1 MKKKIVACLLCMA
14 MAVSTVPM
22 PMVQAAE
29 DNAGI
34 VLYEEGTDTGNGEV
48 TAAADGEI
56 DKSVL
61 GEQTVRYLT
70 GDTGVTKDSITQSSD
85 RIQDFFQGTKSL
97 KWKVDFQTSGSGL
110 QSLLGIAATGNSK
123 KYYCLYIKDGKIGF
137 GISGKDITTSKTY
150 NDGKYHTVEVE
161 ISKTGELNIKVDNEE
176 AATDVANEE
185 RLLSKWGKDID
196 WQSNITF
203 TIAGLT
209 GYDTTSDANWSK
221 ADDLELKNIVL
232 TKYVDKIIKQV
243 AVSATAPKKDG
254 TPAQATVA
262 EDAEYIVEQ
271 STWKKQN
278 TENISGKF
286 ETENSYTLTVQLKAK
301 TDYKFDE
308 AYKPTTLAGAQLGKN
323 DVSILDDGKTMVIQH
338 TFELPAESI
347 AKPTPSVTVPKVN
360 ESVKKVDNP
369 DPEKYDIQTRWED
382 SQKQEVTKFEANKR
396 YTVIITLKA
405 KTGYKF
411 TEESK
416 PSEIETS
423 EGKKKVTATITT
435 TDGKTMEIT
444 CSFGEDKSEIQI
456 AKEKLSELLNGN
468 EYKQAYN
475 GGTNPGTY
483 TQTSW
488 ENFKTKFV
496 TAESELNNTSTTVD
510 KLTTAKTE
518 LEETYKSLQVKV
530 DVPVVELNELQV
542 GEEFA
547 NAVLTSANNNLNIST
562 TWKHGTTEIGK
573 SDKVQAHTNYVAT
586 ISLKITDNKKGFD
599 SNTVSLRVGNTLT
612 EIKGSLSNDSKTLTL
627 TYLCD
632 QDENNYTNA
641 VNELQSA
648 IVSADSI
655 KNTDNKYTQ
664 KTWEAFQNALN
675 AAKDIQNK
683 INNKETTTEQ
693 ITAAKNKLI
702 TQQKALHSHTY
713 GQPAWTWD
721 GDGKEGYTATAHFTC
736 NNCKETTDIKATDI
750 TSETTDST
758 CTEKGKV
765 VYTAKVILG
774 VTEYTD
780 DHTDEIPAKG
790 HDWSIWKVIT
800 KPSETAKGEIKR
812 TCQNDPE
819 NHTDTAELPVLD
831 KTNYEYKVE
840 TKAGCETEGV
850 DVYTYKKDEQEIK
863 IEVKT
868 KALGHKLTKTAAKAA
883 TCTAAGNRE
892 YYTCSVCGKYF
903 SDAAGKHE
911 IAKDSWVIKAK
922 GHTIT
927 KKETPATADREG
939 KIEYSCDVCKN
950 HVEKTFVLPRTE
962 ISVYMGKTANLISDA
977 SKCSI
982 TLANAKKYKK
992 YFTLDTKTGKIKTST
1007 KKLSKVKIKKTI
1019 PVKVTVDGK
1028 AYNVN
1033 VKLKIAAPK
1042 IKSIKKKSAGS
1053 DYRYTFKYNVPN
1065 ATKVQFRIIGRENKR
1080 TNSVLDR
1087 YLNKRKSS
1095 RDSYIYLS
1103 KKDVENLLKKQKPY
1117 KNVRFRVRA
1126 YYGKN
1131 VSETTVVLSK

>member
-1 MKKKIVACLLCMA
+1 MA

-262 EDAEYIVEQ
+262 EDAKYIVEQ
-271 STWKKQN
+271 STWTKQN
-278 TENISGKF
+278 TEITPEKF

-301 TDYKFDE
+301 TGYKFD
-308 AYKPTTLAGAQLGKN
+308 ATYKPTTLAGEQLGEN
-323 DVSILDDGKTMVIQH
+323 DVSIRDNGETMVIQH
-338 TFELPAESI
+338 TFELLAESI
-347 AKPTPSVTVPKVN
+347 AKPTLSVIVPRVN
-360 ESVKKVDNP
+360 ESVKKVANP
-369 DPEKYDIQTRWED
+369 DSEKCDIQTKWED
-382 SQKQEVTKFEANKR
+382 SQHQEVTKFEANKQ
-396 YTVIITLKA
+396 YTVIITLTA

-411 TEESK
+411 TVYSK
-416 PSEIETS
+416 PSAIITN
-423 EGKKKVTATITT
+423 EGEKQVTATIK
-435 TDGKTMEIT
+435 DDKTMEIT

-456 AKEKLSELLNGN
+456 AKEALSELLNSDA
-468 EYKQAYN
+468 YKNAYN
-475 GGTNPGTY
+475 EGTNPGTY
-483 TQTSW
+483 TKTSW
-488 ENFKTKFV
+488 ENFENKF
-496 TAESELNNTSTTVD
+496 AAAAYELSNTSTTVD

-547 NAVLTSANNNLNIST
+547 NAVLTSANNNLSIST

-648 IVSADSI
+648 ISSADSI

-664 KTWEAFQNALN
+664 KTWDAFQMALN
-675 AAKDIQNK
+675 AAKDIQKK
-683 INNKETTTEQ
+683 INNKETTTEK
-693 ITAAKNKLI
+693 IIAAKNKLI

-883 TCTAAGNRE
+883 TCTAAGNSE
-892 YYTCSVCGKYF
+892 YYTCSECGKYF
-903 SDAAGKHE
+903 SDAVGKNE

-927 KKETPATADREG
+927 KKETPATADKEG

-950 HVEKTFVLPRTE
+950 HVEKTFVLPKTE

-1042 IKSIKKKSAGS
+1042 ITIKRTKASYGGRIK
-1053 DYRYTFKYNVPN
+1053 YTFKYNVKGASKIQVRPEIKGLK
-1065 ATKVQFRIIGRENKR
+1065 TSVVDKYLSKPKS
-1080 TNSVLDR
+1080 NS
-1087 YLNKRKSS
+1087 
-1095 RDSYIYLS
+1095 DSYIDLLLG
-1103 KKDVENLLKKQKPY
+1103 KKKKVK
-1117 KNVRFRVRA
+1117 FRIKA

-1131 VSETTVVLSK
+1131 ASEVRVITK